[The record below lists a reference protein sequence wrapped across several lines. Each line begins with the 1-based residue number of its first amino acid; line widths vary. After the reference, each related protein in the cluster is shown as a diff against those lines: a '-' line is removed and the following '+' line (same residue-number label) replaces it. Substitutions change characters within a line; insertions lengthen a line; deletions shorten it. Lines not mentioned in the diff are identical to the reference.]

1 MWGGVKVTVAPTA
14 LPLTAEQIRARLVLP
29 LTGDAIQD
37 AADQVLL
44 DDFQWQAVA
53 MIDGPDGIGVAM
65 RPQTWTRTAD
75 GFDDFRGAFLLPGA
89 PLAAVV
95 SVHYMGG
102 DGVWIE
108 MDATAFR
115 VVDGLDLARI
125 VAIDAWP
132 TVAIGT
138 GVVRVVYT
146 MGVADGAPI
155 NPALIAA
162 LSLLTGH
169 YWENREAV
177 VIGTISSELPLGVE
191 SILRRHSRVGAG

>member
-1 MWGGVKVTVAPTA
+1 MWGGVKVTEAPTA

-29 LTGDAIQD
+29 LTGDATQD
-37 AADQVLL
+37 ATDQVLL
-44 DDFQWQAVA
+44 DAFQWQAVA

-65 RPQTWTRTAD
+65 SRQTWTRTAD

-89 PLAAVV
+89 PLADVV

-102 DGVWIE
+102 DGIWVE
-108 MDATAFR
+108 MAAADFR

-125 VAIDAWP
+125 VAIKEWP

-146 MGVADGAPI
+146 MGAAPGAPI
-155 NPALIAA
+155 NPAWIAL
-162 LSLLTGH
+162 LSLLAGH

-177 VIGTISSELPLGVE
+177 LVGISSAELPLGVE